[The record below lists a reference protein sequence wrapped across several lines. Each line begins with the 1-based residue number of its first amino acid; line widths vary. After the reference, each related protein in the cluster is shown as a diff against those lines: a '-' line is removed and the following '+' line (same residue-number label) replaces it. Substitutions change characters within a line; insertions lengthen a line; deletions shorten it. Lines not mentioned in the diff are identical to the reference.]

1 MKVPKKRQRPQ
12 LDSEKNKQYLL
23 SKHADKLLEQDQKN
37 KKLSEKLVK
46 GDIFTIFIEEEKNKG
61 YEREERTDG
70 EDKV

>member
-1 MKVPKKRQRPQ
+1 MKVPKKRQRPL

-23 SKHADKLLEQDQKN
+23 SKHADKLLEQEQKN
-37 KKLSEKLVK
+37 KKLSQKLLK

-61 YEREERTDG
+61 YEREKRTDG

>member
-23 SKHADKLLEQDQKN
+23 SKHADKLLEQGQKN
-37 KKLSEKLVK
+37 KKLSQKLLR

-61 YEREERTDG
+61 YEREKRTDG

>member
-23 SKHADKLLEQDQKN
+23 QKHADKLLEQDQKN
-37 KKLSEKLVK
+37 KKLSEKLLNR
-46 GDIFTIFIEEEKNKG
+46 DIFTIFNEEETNKG
-61 YEREERTDG
+61 YEREEGTNG

>member
-37 KKLSEKLVK
+37 KKLSQKLLR

-61 YEREERTDG
+61 YEREKRTDG